1 MFINPDIKNDK
12 WVEENKASFAL
23 FDEFGVG
30 VAVISA
36 DMKVIALNVVMKKW
50 FPDIDVDK
58 KPTCYKAFINPPRDE
73 ICSWCSTIKAL
84 KDGKVHECV
93 SKTSS
98 GGVIRSYRKVSAP
111 IKAKDGRIIASLEIV
126 EDITDRIHAAE
137 QLDKF
142 NKCFLDFGP
151 DPVKN
156 INLLTALC
164 GELLGATCALYNHIE
179 DGTLCSVGQ
188 WQTPQGYIPSDKAE
202 GYICFDVIQQAKDDI
217 LIARNLQESKYAK
230 TDPNVAR
237 YNLKTYMGK
246 AVKTKRGFIG
256 SLCVVYQDD
265 VEPAEN
271 DKKMIGI
278 IASAIAIEE
287 ERRAA
292 EDALRASEEL
302 YHATIDGINYPV
314 YLVDEKLNIVFIN
327 SVFSRWCE
335 ELGLRTDVVG
345 MNLFDAMP
353 FLTDNVRREYEEVLR
368 TGKPLASEGKT
379 ILGGKEIITEAQRIP
394 ILEGG
399 KVKKIIAMVHD
410 VTLRKRLEM
419 NLKESEEKYRKL
431 FENANDAIFIADAKT
446 GQILDV
452 NRQAE
457 RLMGLPKKELIGM
470 DQSRLHPPEE
480 AESYKEKFL
489 DQVKMAMDDR
499 NAQAPSL
506 EGEVI
511 NAEGERIQVYI
522 NASILEIGGKTVIQ
536 GIFRDI
542 SELKRIERDKKEAE
556 SLALIDPHTQLYNY
570 RYLQRRI
577 HSEFE
582 LAKRRATPLSLM
594 MVDIDYFKSVN
605 DTFGHEYGDAVLQE
619 FAIVLQHASRGIDI
633 VTRFEGE
640 GFAIILPDTEE
651 RGALAFAERIQ
662 RIIKKHRFGAN
673 RVKLRISIGICS
685 YPEYNI
691 TTVDDLLSDVDK
703 CVRLA
708 KDQGGD
714 TIAVYSQLRK
724 KKPSPVPLD
733 ISSQKRVTTI
743 TRKFIDLIQRNKQNT
758 IEAVYA
764 LAHTVGAKNAY
775 TEEHSEEMV
784 KLSTEL
790 GKKLELTDQ
799 ELEDI
804 KHGAMLHDI
813 GKLGISEK
821 ILLKRGKLTK
831 KEFEIIKKHPQIGA
845 DIIRPVHFLKNVV
858 PIILYH
864 HERYDGYGYGAK
876 LKGEEIPLG
885 ARIVAIVDVYQA
897 LVSNRPYRKAYPK
910 REAIKIIKEESG
922 THFDPKVVKAFLEV
936 ITKRKKKRT
945 GMYTPGR
952 SAR

>member
-1 MFINPDIKNDK
+1 MFVNLGAKNDK
-12 WVEENKASFAL
+12 WVKENKASFAL

-36 DMKVIALNVVMKKW
+36 DMEVIALNAVMKKW
-50 FPDIDVDK
+50 FPNIDVDK

-98 GGVIRSYRKVSAP
+98 GGAVKSYRKVSAP
-111 IKAKDGRIIASLEIV
+111 IKDKDGKIVASIEVV
-126 EDITDRIHAAE
+126 EEITDSIRAAE
-137 QLDKF
+137 RLSKF
-142 NKCFLDFGP
+142 NKCFLNFGP

-156 INLLTALC
+156 INLLTSLC
-164 GELLGATCALYNHIE
+164 GELLGATCALYNRIE
-179 DGTLCSVGQ
+179 GGTICSIGQ
-188 WQTPQGYIPSDKAE
+188 WQTPQGYVPPDKAE
-202 GYICFDVIQQAKDDI
+202 GLICFDVVQQAKDEI
-217 LIARNLQESKYAK
+217 IVVRGLMNSKYAK
-230 TDPNVAR
+230 TDPNVMR
-237 YNLKTYMGK
+237 YRLQTYVGK
-246 AVKTKRGFIG
+246 AVKTRRGFIG
-256 SLCVVYQDD
+256 SLCVVYQKDFD
-265 VEPAEN
+265 PSED
-271 DKKMIGI
+271 DKKILGI
-278 IASAIAIEE
+278 IASAISIEE
-287 ERRAA
+287 ERLTA
-292 EDALRASEEL
+292 ED
-302 YHATIDGINYPV
+302 T
-314 YLVDEKLNIVFIN
+314 
-327 SVFSRWCE
+327 
-335 ELGLRTDVVG
+335 
-345 MNLFDAMP
+345 
-353 FLTDNVRREYEEVLR
+353 
-368 TGKPLASEGKT
+368 
-379 ILGGKEIITEAQRIP
+379 
-394 ILEGG
+394 
-399 KVKKIIAMVHD
+399 
-410 VTLRKRLEM
+410 
-419 NLKESEEKYRKL
+419 LKESEEKFRRI
-431 FENANDAIFIADAKT
+431 FETANDAIFVADTQT
-446 GQILDV
+446 GILIDA
-452 NRQAE
+452 NKQAE
-457 RLMGLPKKELIGM
+457 NLLGLPKQKIIGM
-470 DQSRLHPPEE
+470 NQTELHPPEE
-480 AESYKEKFL
+480 AENYKELFESMIKDATVL
-489 DQVKMAMDDR
+489 NRSQS
-499 NAQAPSL
+499 PSR

-511 NAEGERIQVYI
+511 NVKGERIPVYI
-522 NASILEIGGKTVIQ
+522 SASVFEIGGKKVIQ

-577 HSEFE
+577 RSEFE

-594 MVDIDYFKSVN
+594 MIDIDYFKSVN
-605 DTFGHEYGDAVLQE
+605 DTFGHEYGDVVLQE
-619 FAIVLQHASRGIDI
+619 FAIVLQHACRGIDV

-640 GFAIILPDTEE
+640 DFAIILPDTEE
-651 RGALAFAERIQ
+651 KGALAFAERIQ

-673 RVKLRISIGICS
+673 KVKLRVSIGICS

-691 TTVDDLLSDVDK
+691 ATVDDLFSDTEK
-703 CVRLA
+703 CIRLA

-714 TIAVYSQLRK
+714 TIAVYSQLRRK
-724 KKPSPVPLD
+724 KLPSLAVD
-733 ISSQKRVTTI
+733 IDSQKRVTTI
-743 TRKFIDLIQRNKQNT
+743 SKKFIELIQRNKQNT

-790 GKKLELTDQ
+790 GRKLNLADQ

-858 PIILYH
+858 PIILHH

-876 LKGEEIPLG
+876 LRAEEIPIG

-897 LVSNRPYRKAYPK
+897 LVSNRPYRKAYSK

-922 THFDPKVVKAFLEV
+922 THFDPKIVKAFMEIV
-936 ITKRKKKRT
+936 SKRKGKIAKK
-945 GMYTPGR
+945 
-952 SAR
+952 